1 MTQVPIRLKNVWKV
15 FGTRH
20 AEAMTAINT
29 AALDKLEVLQQFG
42 CVVGVQ
48 DASFEVA

>member
-1 MTQVPIRLKNVWKV
+1 MTQVPIRLNNIWKV
-15 FGTRH
+15 FGSRH
-20 AEAMTAINT
+20 AEAMAAINT
-29 AALDKLEVLQQFG
+29 EGLDKPEVLKRFD